1 MIILKY
7 IVYKSCGTLIIRIIS
22 QKKYKYLSRYLLEKK
37 KKLYFLYLKIE
48 NIKILLV
55 IKGK

>member
-37 KKLYFLYLKIE
+37 KTIYFVSKNRKY
-48 NIKILLV
+48 
-55 IKGK
+55 